1 VSLVAGPTRMRSLLA
16 TLTKPRRA
24 TADDAGRPVQAVAR
38 ETSSAGLREEILE
51 SGLDAARALA
61 LADLLEREGRLLE
74 ALDALIAA
82 NRLRRDPALERRIV
96 RLRLHAFARLDRSLV
111 PAWPPVVPD
120 DAPAASGEPPVV
132 DAGDLNLGVLR
143 NGILRHGSVCVR
155 RLVPKARV
163 ARLRHAIDKV
173 FEGYDA
179 KEAGQSAALPDA
191 ATWYDPLDTIRNPQ
205 DARSWRRQANAVLAA
220 DSPRGFFELMETV
233 HDVGLDALIGA
244 YFGERPVLAAEKVT
258 MFRVHAQDW
267 RLRAASWHQDGAF
280 LGQGIRTIN
289 VWFALSRCGVDAPG
303 MALYPIALDR
313 ILPVGEEGAIYD
325 WSLSPDTIARELP
338 GIPIWYPECDEGD
351 VLIFDHL
358 TLHKTHAVEGMQNW
372 RYAFET
378 WFFSPSVYPEGVST
392 PLVV

>member
-1 VSLVAGPTRMRSLLA
+1 MRSLLA
-16 TLTKPRRA
+16 TLTRPRRGPA
-24 TADDAGRPVQAVAR
+24 HDAGQALHPISPS
-38 ETSSAGLREEILE
+38 TDSAALREEILE
-51 SGLDAARALA
+51 SGLDAGRALV
-61 LADLLEREGRLLE
+61 LANVLEREGRLLE
-74 ALDALIAA
+74 ALDALVAA
-82 NRLRRDPALERRIV
+82 NRLQRDPALERRIV
-96 RLRLHAFARLDRSLV
+96 RLRLRAFERLDRSLV

-132 DAGDLNLGVLR
+132 DAADLNLGLLR

-155 RLVPKARV
+155 RLVPRARV

-179 KEAGQSAALPDA
+179 KEAGKPVPEA

-233 HDVGLDALIGA
+233 HEAGLDALIAA

-280 LGQGIRTIN
+280 LGQGIRTVN
-289 VWFALSRCGVDAPG
+289 VWFSLSRCGRDAPG

-313 ILPVGEEGAIYD
+313 ILHVGEEGAIYD

-338 GIPIWYPECDEGD
+338 GVPIWYPECDEGD

-358 TLHKTHAVEGMQNW
+358 TLHKTHAVEGMPDW

-378 WFFSPSVYPEGVST
+378 WFFSPSVYPQGVST
-392 PLVV
+392 PVVV